1 MYAKVITEQYVGN
14 IIEMPS
20 FYKSFYKISQLVAV
34 ATFTTMSYME
44 TIKNNEETTSSF
56 IL

>member
-20 FYKSFYKISQLVAV
+20 FYKWFYKISQLVAV
-34 ATFTTMSYME
+34 ATFTAMSYME